1 MAAGILDN
9 QRKRRAGQRVVSL
22 LLLLLCFSD
31 LAIADVFFPGSCEG
45 DSEMPLVRAQSSTTT
60 ELHQG
65 ISSLALQQ
73 ESQPAPAESTPVEED
88 CFCCCTHIV
97 PVAFYKFA
105 RPLLQTEPIASYPLS
120 VPTAPHTKL
129 FHPPRLA

>member
-1 MAAGILDN
+1 MAAGILGK
-9 QRKRRAGQRVVSL
+9 QRKRRAFQRAISV

-45 DSEMPLVRAQSSTTT
+45 ETEMPLVRAQASTTT
-60 ELHQG
+60 EFHQG

-73 ESQPAPAESTPVEED
+73 ESQPAPAESAPVEED

-105 RPLLQTEPIASYPLS
+105 RPLLQTEPIASYPLNL
-120 VPTAPHTKL
+120 PTAPHAKL
-129 FHPPRLA
+129 FRPPRRA